1 MSESLPIVSV
11 DFKDGEVT
19 LTSEQAK
26 VSAHELYR
34 LGADLVMESGSVE
47 LEINYFD
54 EEGTTVESACMP
66 FRSTNIDAREGMG
79 VYVYGRAPE
88 HAVTASLSITAG
100 MAAAANLR
108 NLNIRWESQLEL
120 DTEDKEDL
128 GDMVLSTITSNA
140 AQNEYGELFFA
151 TNGDPALFQVIDLY
165 TGERIFE
172 ERIPGI
178 DTAWGIAIGSDENV
192 YFSGTSNRMLYRYD
206 RVEQRL
212 ENLGAN
218 PSEPWVW
225 DLAATEDGK
234 VYGGTMTSAM
244 VFEYDIATGTFAN
257 LGSMSETD
265 QYVRGIGAT
274 DRYIYAGIG
283 MTAGVVR
290 IDRETGDRDEVPIP
304 NAGQEGIIANIEVY
318 AGKLFIRSGCCTVF
332 VIDEQTHKLL
342 QTLRYRNEI
351 SPPNPN
357 NERDLYYTRG
367 TRLYYYNMEDN
378 KEHDVSNVSNL
389 SDADMRSLGWLKKE
403 DEYVLIG
410 LNRLAEAFEYKPHL
424 VTFSF

>member
-1 MSESLPIVSV
+1 M
-11 DFKDGEVT
+11 
-19 LTSEQAK
+19 
-26 VSAHELYR
+26 
-34 LGADLVMESGSVE
+34 
-47 LEINYFD
+47 
-54 EEGTTVESACMP
+54 
-66 FRSTNIDAREGMG
+66 
-79 VYVYGRAPE
+79 
-88 HAVTASLSITAG
+88 
-100 MAAAANLR
+100 
-108 NLNIRWESQLEL
+108 
-120 DTEDKEDL
+120 
-128 GDMVLSTITSNA
+128 
-140 AQNEYGELFFA
+140 
-151 TNGDPALFQVIDLY
+151 IDLY

-206 RVEQRL
+206 RVEQRI
-212 ENLGAN
+212 ENLGTN

-225 DLAATEDGK
+225 NLAATEDGK
-234 VYGGTMTSAM
+234 IYGGTMTSAM
-244 VFEYDIATGTFAN
+244 VFEYDIASGTFTN

-332 VIDEQTHKLL
+332 VIDEQTHELL

-367 TRLYYYNMEDN
+367 TRLYYYNMEEN
-378 KEHDVSNVSNL
+378 KEHAVSNVSNL

-410 LNRLAEAFEYKPHL
+410 LNRLAEAFEYKLDP
-424 VTFSF
+424 VNFSF